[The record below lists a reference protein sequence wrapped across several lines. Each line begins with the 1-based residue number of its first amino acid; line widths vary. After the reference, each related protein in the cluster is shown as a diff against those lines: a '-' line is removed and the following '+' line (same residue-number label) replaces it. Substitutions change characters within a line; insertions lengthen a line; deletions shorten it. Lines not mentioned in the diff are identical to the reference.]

1 MVVRNPSAACG
12 PRPVLGQDANPAALA
27 AAGFSLTMRTRRAL
41 LRYWFPK
48 LGGRRQCY
56 ECGFLSRYGLERHG
70 NFQRDFDKEFPARDR
85 LSVLKNREIDRPGAY
100 QTRCYRGIWPI
111 MDARADNFRPEMV
124 KGRQCGLFFAHQPGA
139 SPVAHLDRMGQATNR
154 WFMFWAVLGAT
165 GIGGTIS
172 GLLVALV
179 GR

>member
-1 MVVRNPSAACG
+1 MR
-12 PRPVLGQDANPAALA
+12 QDAKSGCPRSSGL
-27 AAGFSLTMRTRRAL
+27 SLTMRTRRTL
-41 LRYWFPK
+41 SRYWFPK

-56 ECGFLSRYGLERHG
+56 ECGFLSRYELERHG
-70 NFQRDFDKEFPARDR
+70 NFPRDFDKEFPARDR
-85 LSVLKNREIDRPGAY
+85 LPVLECREIDRPGAY

-111 MDARADNFRPEMV
+111 MDARADNFRAEMV
-124 KGRQCGLFFAHQPGA
+124 KGRQCGLFFPHQPGA
-139 SPVAHLDRMGQATNR
+139 SPAAHLDRLGQATNR

-172 GLLVALV
+172 GLLVALA